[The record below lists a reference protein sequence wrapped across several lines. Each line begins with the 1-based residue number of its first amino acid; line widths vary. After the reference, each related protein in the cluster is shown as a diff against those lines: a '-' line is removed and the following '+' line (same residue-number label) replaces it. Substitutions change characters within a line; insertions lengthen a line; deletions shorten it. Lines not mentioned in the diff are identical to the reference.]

1 VFLKASLCITVV
13 HGAGK
18 RKVMWSGPE
27 IIDVIALGRKKSV
40 NIDHY
45 SLSFLFFSFQVM
57 LSCSCQLY
65 EPIPLLPVFLRLTF
79 IHLETILPQCIPA
92 VDRPRSACARE
103 RQKPRSLSVSLSIC
117 FLRYQFPPKYVCA
130 ADLDY

>member
-1 VFLKASLCITVV
+1 MYYSGPWCRKEKGYVV
-13 HGAGK
+13 GAGDY
-18 RKVMWSGPE
+18 RHDRFGQEEVR
-27 IIDVIALGRKKSV
+27 AFLSV

-79 IHLETILPQCIPA
+79 IHLETILLQCIPA